1 MHTLEVSPQGGTI
14 VNDCVKYKVPFGRL
28 TNRLFVERD
37 LIRIFR
43 YRNDATQKA
52 LRSKSS

>member
-1 MHTLEVSPQGGTI
+1 

-28 TNRLFVERD
+28 TNRLFVARD
-37 LIRIFR
+37 LLKIFK

-52 LRSKSS
+52 LGSKFSSNDDIT